1 MSSYAAACE
10 EHGWDS
16 LPALQAI
23 SDDDLKQLVA
33 DVEMKSGHAARLRS
47 ALGKAPPAAAAPPA
61 QSTPGAVPAVPAA
74 PAAGQPGQGVP
85 AAPSSVEAAAAQKKL
100 HDKLLKHDLLGGL
113 EHGTTI
119 QTYQMPNNGSVTLR
133 VMCNKVYFCLVCP
146 VGQKLA
152 ANNGA
157 RACGLAMCNAID
169 HLASNIHWTHWRKAA
184 FDLPYDE
191 AAWTQFTMNNKHGP
205 SRALKTQQYAQRS
218 ATKAMKR
225 EQQRTSGNPTPTPGM
240 WTSGS
245 GAPGSFTPSMSAGLP
260 PAMSTRTNYG
270 WRCTSGPTTRSLPC
284 SSW

>member
-1 MSSYAAACE
+1 MPETIATFLATHELSSYAAACE

-61 QSTPGAVPAVPAA
+61 QSTPDAVPAMPAD

-85 AAPSSVEAAAAQKKL
+85 AAPSSAEAAAAQKKL
-100 HDKLLKHDLLGGL
+100 HDKLLQMDLLGAL

-119 QTYQMPNNGSVTLR
+119 QTYQIPNNGPVTLR

-169 HLASNIHWTHWRKAA
+169 HLASNIHWTHHRKDA
-184 FDLPYDE
+184 FGLPYDE
-191 AAWTQFTMNNKHGP
+191 AAWTQFTLNNKHGP
-205 SRALKTQQYAQRS
+205 SRALKTQQHAQRTGK
-218 ATKAMKR
+218 AAMKR
-225 EQQRTSGNPTPTPGM
+225 KWYRSPG
-240 WTSGS
+240 TDS
-245 GAPGSFTPSMSAGLP
+245 
-260 PAMSTRTNYG
+260 
-270 WRCTSGPTTRSLPC
+270 
-284 SSW
+284 